1 MRLPVPPLRQYMAPR
16 VGLEPTAYR
25 LTAGCSTIELPW
37 NIIGGD
43 IQIRTGDQGVA
54 VHCLTTWL
62 CRLIKYYLGWIKRF
76 ELSISRATIWRFNQ
90 LSYTHHNGRGEG
102 TRTPGPMVPN
112 HVRYQTALHLV
123 LWRRRRDSNPRTSLI
138 QPNPL
143 AGDPL
148 EPLEYF
154 SKICKWRRG
163 WDSNPR
169 CLTTS
174 LVFKTSSL
182 NHSDTSPK
190 NDLSEI
196 RTRDTLIKSQVL
208 YRLS

>member
-1 MRLPVPPLRQYMAPR
+1 MVHNVGKIYQVYCMVPKTGIEPVRKYKFRRILSPVRLPVPPLRQYMAPR

-90 LSYTHHNGRGEG
+90 LSYTHHNGRGL
-102 TRTPGPMVPN
+102 GPWG
-112 HVRYQTALHLV
+112 RGFESLHL
-123 LWRRRRDSNPRTSLI
+123 DHC
-138 QPNPL
+138 
-143 AGDPL
+143 GG
-148 EPLEYF
+148 Y
-154 SKICKWRRG
+154 
-163 WDSNPR
+163 
-169 CLTTS
+169 S
-174 LVFKTSSL
+174 LVG
-182 NHSDTSPK
+182 
-190 NDLSEI
+190 
-196 RTRDTLIKSQVL
+196 
-208 YRLS
+208 

>member
-1 MRLPVPPLRQYMAPR
+1 MPKTGIEPVRKYKFRRILSPVRLPVPPLRQYMAPR

-76 ELSISRATIWRFNQ
+76 ELSVSRATIWRFNQ

-112 HVRYQTALHLV
+112 HVRYQTALHLGN
-123 LWRRRRDSNPRTSLI
+123 SIQKKYGGPSGTRT
-138 QPNPL
+138 P
-143 AGDPL
+143 
-148 EPLEYF
+148 
-154 SKICKWRRG
+154 
-163 WDSNPR
+163 
-169 CLTTS
+169 
-174 LVFKTSSL
+174 
-182 NHSDTSPK
+182 
-190 NDLSEI
+190 DLPVMS
-196 RTRDTLIKSQVL
+196 RAL
-208 YRLS
+208 